1 MKICKQK
8 IKSSIR
14 TIHQFILTPSFL
26 WTGNYMQEGMLL
38 GYLIYPAY
46 TLFLWLVPL
55 TQIRLPDQNTV
66 STQQPHFLS
75 FLELLS
81 QSSSAVHLQKREE
94 NSVSFLS
101 VCFKIQSWV
110 WWWFERVQKNHRF
123 WELEGN
129 LEDYLV
135 HTPIVKEVRY
145 Y

>member
-66 STQQPHFLS
+66 STQQLHFLS
-75 FLELLS
+75 FQVLLS

-94 NSVSFLS
+94 NSAFYLYVSKHKAGYGGDLKEYR
-101 VCFKIQSWV
+101 KITD
-110 WWWFERVQKNHRF
+110 FE
-123 WELEGN
+123 N
-129 LEDYLV
+129 LKV
-135 HTPIVKEVRY
+135 T
-145 Y
+145 